1 MVTVWMK
8 GQESTNFVIEM
19 FSIGKE
25 DPKFRNIYGLIEE
38 KFWDW
43 LQHPLRPFLLH
54 DVEHERGQN
63 LCFHFLTIIVD
74 FLCITVLVTLPSI
87 ITFHLKYI

>member
-38 KFWDW
+38 KF
-43 LQHPLRPFLLH
+43 
-54 DVEHERGQN
+54 
-63 LCFHFLTIIVD
+63 
-74 FLCITVLVTLPSI
+74 
-87 ITFHLKYI
+87 